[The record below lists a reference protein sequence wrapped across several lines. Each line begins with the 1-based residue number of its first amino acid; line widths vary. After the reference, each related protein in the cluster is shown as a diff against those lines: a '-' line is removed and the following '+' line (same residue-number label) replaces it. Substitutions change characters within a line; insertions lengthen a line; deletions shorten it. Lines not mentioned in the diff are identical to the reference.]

1 MKISRAKWLSLFFVI
16 GMGALVAWNLFT
28 PSRSYSESENR
39 YLQSFPSL
47 SVDRLVSGEFAK
59 SFDLYSSDQFP
70 LREKWVAL
78 KQASRWRCCGRIT
91 AGSIL
96 EKRSPI
102 RSALRCKHG
111 ARGEKL
117 PGSCRVFEG
126 RTGQVAR
133 AEALRAA
140 FPNGFHCAPR
150 GFAKLCAGSGSG
162 CAFAAYAKGA
172 RRGYPV
178 LRSDAGLF

>member
-39 YLQSFPSL
+39 Y
-47 SVDRLVSGEFAK
+47 
-59 SFDLYSSDQFP
+59 
-70 LREKWVAL
+70 
-78 KQASRWRCCGRIT
+78 
-91 AGSIL
+91 
-96 EKRSPI
+96 
-102 RSALRCKHG
+102 
-111 ARGEKL
+111 L

>member
-78 KQASRWRCCGRIT
+78 KTGVQMALLRPDNSNT
-91 AGSIL
+91 AGWSQP
-96 EKRSPI
+96 KAPI
-102 RSALRCKHG
+102 I
-111 ARGEKL
+111 RGCCWTTNI
-117 PGSCRVFEG
+117 S
-126 RTGQVAR
+126 
-133 AEALRAA
+133 
-140 FPNGFHCAPR
+140 
-150 GFAKLCAGSGSG
+150 
-162 CAFAAYAKGA
+162 
-172 RRGYPV
+172 
-178 LRSDAGLF
+178 